1 MGIRWRQGGH
11 PEAIAMSLKRDDS
24 GLAQGGSGW
33 SGVVRSYGFKIR
45 LEGEPTGPASG
56 WVRLGHTQ
64 EQSQWEKLPHS
75 PGAKV
80 RFQRTVKSVFP

>member
-33 SGVVRSYGFKIR
+33 SGVVRSYWIQDTFGEGADRIR
-45 LEGEPTGPASG
+45 
-56 WVRLGHTQ
+56 
-64 EQSQWEKLPHS
+64 
-75 PGAKV
+75 
-80 RFQRTVKSVFP
+80 